1 MRSWGAKEVGVEAGI
16 AWLTGAAS
24 GVGRHLAGAFLA
36 RGWRVLATDIDRAAL
51 ESAAAG
57 WPPDR
62 LLLRR
67 LDVTDRSAW
76 DACYRDVVAE
86 WRGLDLMANV
96 AGYIQPGW
104 LVRADRAEIDR
115 HMAVNFGGVVNGSLV
130 AARHM
135 AEQGHGR
142 IINVASLA
150 GVAAIPGLGAY
161 SASKFAVRAF
171 SLALA
176 MELRPLG
183 VHVTV
188 LCPDA
193 IETPMLERQ
202 VDADEAALTFSGGRP
217 LSLEEIERAV
227 FDTVLTRRPP
237 ELLLPAGRG
246 LQARLAGAF
255 PRLSALLLE
264 RLRAKGARAQRVRRR
279 G

>member
-1 MRSWGAKEVGVEAGI
+1 
-16 AWLTGAAS
+16 
-24 GVGRHLAGAFLA
+24 
-36 RGWRVLATDIDRAAL
+36 
-51 ESAAAG
+51 
-57 WPPDR
+57 
-62 LLLRR
+62 
-67 LDVTDRSAW
+67 
-76 DACYRDVVAE
+76 
-86 WRGLDLMANV
+86 
-96 AGYIQPGW
+96 
-104 LVRADRAEIDR
+104 
-115 HMAVNFGGVVNGSLV
+115 
-130 AARHM
+130 
-135 AEQGHGR
+135 
-142 IINVASLA
+142 
-150 GVAAIPGLGAY
+150 
-161 SASKFAVRAF
+161 VRAF

-202 VDADEAALTFSGGRP
+202 VNADEAALTFSGGRP
-217 LSLEEIERAV
+217 LSLGEIERAV